1 MDQVSRDVAV
11 AADGSMWIVGDS
23 QGLVAFE
30 AGASAD
36 ESTFL
41 TFAARLDAA
50 GGEPR
55 VSRQIAGLGSNAT
68 RGRALVVDP
77 AGDATLIGTAS
88 GDLLLDDLPPSGSS
102 DDDVVIIKLGAAG
115 SVRWAKR
122 LGDDGD
128 QVARAIHLG
137 PAANIVVGG
146 EFSGVLAEDSV
157 SVQSDIRQ
165 MFALQFM
172 P

>member
-50 GGEPR
+50 GGEPPR
-55 VSRQIAGLGSNAT
+55 PRCCGDSRSALRRT
-68 RGRALVVDP
+68 R
-77 AGDATLIGTAS
+77 S
-88 GDLLLDDLPPSGSS
+88 GQ
-102 DDDVVIIKLGAAG
+102 VHVT
-115 SVRWAKR
+115 VR
-122 LGDDGD
+122 
-128 QVARAIHLG
+128 
-137 PAANIVVGG
+137 
-146 EFSGVLAEDSV
+146 
-157 SVQSDIRQ
+157 
-165 MFALQFM
+165 
-172 P
+172 